1 MLNFL
6 KAQRARKK
14 KEQKKEKK
22 IRAGNEKKNVEKTGA
37 R

>member
-14 KEQKKEKK
+14 KEQKKKK